1 MKHLL
6 NNLSN
11 EEKNSIREQHDG
23 GMSLD
28 TSKFKKLMESK
39 LGDSKPLVSEQGE
52 VAPPTDLRKTE
63 RDFQNKFMKLAP
75 GLDSSDVRR
84 AMALLIGTE
93 VTQGKD
99 LPTRIETYERHRVK
113 SGLTQLP
120 SGDMISLI
128 LTLK

>member
-1 MKHLL
+1 MKNRLTERD
-6 NNLSN
+6 LSRIV
-11 EEKNSIREQHDG
+11 KRVI
-23 GMSLD
+23 
-28 TSKFKKLMESK
+28 
-39 LGDSKPLVSEQGE
+39 SEQEE
-52 VAPPTDLRKTE
+52 VVPPTDLRKTE
-63 RDFQNKFMKLAP
+63 RDFQNKFMKLVP

>member
-1 MKHLL
+1 MKTKLTERDL
-6 NNLSN
+6 NR
-11 EEKNSIREQHDG
+11 IV
-23 GMSLD
+23 
-28 TSKFKKLMESK
+28 KL
-39 LGDSKPLVSEQGE
+39 VINEQGE
-52 VAPPTDLRKTE
+52 VAPPTDLRNIQT
-63 RDFQNKFMKLAP
+63 DFQNKIMKLVP
-75 GLDSSDVRR
+75 GLNSSDVRR